1 MEADGRLSRWPATGM
16 KRWIVPST
24 ASRYRPAVGVPNQ
37 TLPSGVEAMLH
48 TVSLPICGY
57 VPRSKKRKLRRSADS
72 MPSPAFCVPNHRRLA
87 ASTCR
92 LQIRL
97 SRRPSSARQMR

>member
-1 MEADGRLSRWPATGM
+1 
-16 KRWIVPST
+16 
-24 ASRYRPAVGVPNQ
+24 VGVPNQ

-48 TVSLPICGY
+48 TVLLAICGY
-57 VPRSKKRKLRRSADS
+57 VSRSKKRKLRRSADS
-72 MPSPAFCVPNHRRLA
+72 IPRPAFWVPNQSRLP

-97 SRRPSSARQMR
+97 SRRPSSARQMRKLRPSKRASPSWLASHM